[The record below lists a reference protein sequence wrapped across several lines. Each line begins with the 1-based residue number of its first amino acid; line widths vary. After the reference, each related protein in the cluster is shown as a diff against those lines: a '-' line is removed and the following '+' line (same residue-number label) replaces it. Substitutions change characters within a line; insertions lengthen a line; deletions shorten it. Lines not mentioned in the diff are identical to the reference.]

1 MSALERALRAASAD
15 APGLVV
21 LRDTDTRMAHAGDE
35 SGLDA
40 AMPAA
45 VIFAHDAHQVAS
57 LLRAAS
63 AEGVSVTPRGGATG
77 KSGGAI
83 PDVDGIALVLT
94 TLTRSL
100 EVDAE
105 DRVLVAS
112 ANVTTMDVHDAA
124 AEAGLYYA
132 PDPSS
137 WLTSTLG
144 GNIATNASGPSS
156 LKHGDT
162 ACWTWGLEVVTG
174 SGAILSMPRRTSK
187 SSVGYDLV
195 SLFAGSEGTLGVI
208 TKAWMRLAPAPAR
221 VVLACVLL
229 RSLSDL
235 SATFRA
241 IDSAHLSPRC
251 IELLD
256 DTTLEV
262 MRNEGSKSTLV
273 REGVEAVLLIELEG
287 SERTVEDELERLANA
302 VDAYAIDVLLA
313 KNESEREA
321 FWKVRREMSYALK
334 RSAKFKLSDDVV
346 VPRSQV
352 AALISACRKLGNT
365 HGLRMPTYGHA
376 GDGNLHVNFLWDDA
390 AQRPQ
395 VERAMDALFDE
406 VVALQG
412 TLSGEHGLGRA
423 KARYLSLVHSPER
436 IAHQRAIKNVFDPAG
451 ILNRGKVL
459 L

>member
-1 MSALERALRAASAD
+1 MSALERALRAASKD

-21 LRDTDTRMAHAGDE
+21 LRDADTRAAHAGDE

-40 AMPAA
+40 VMPAA
-45 VIFAHDAHQVAS
+45 VVFAHDTHQVAS
-57 LLRAAS
+57 LLRAATS
-63 AEGVSVTPRGGATG
+63 ENVSVTARGGATG

-94 TLTRSL
+94 TLRRTL
-100 EVDAE
+100 DVDAA
-105 DRVLVAS
+105 DRVLIAS

-124 AEAGLYYA
+124 SEAGLYYA

-162 ACWTWGLEVVTG
+162 SRWTWGLEVVTG
-174 SGAILSMPRRTSK
+174 SGATLSMPRRTSK
-187 SSVGYDLV
+187 SSVGFDLV

-208 TKAWMRLAPAPAR
+208 TKAWMRLAPASER

-235 SATFRA
+235 TATFRA
-241 IDSAHLSPRC
+241 IDQAHLSPRC

-256 DTTLEV
+256 DTTLAV
-262 MRNEGSKSTLV
+262 MRNEGTKSGLL

-287 SERTVEDELERLANA
+287 NERTVEDELERLANCVEAFA
-302 VDAYAIDVLLA
+302 VDVLLA
-313 KNESEREA
+313 KNEKEREA

-334 RSAKFKLSDDVV
+334 RSSKFKLSDDVV

-352 AALISACRKLGNT
+352 TALIAACRKLGNT
-365 HGLRMPTYGHA
+365 HGLRMPSYGHA
-376 GDGNLHVNFLWDDA
+376 GDGNLHVNFLWDDP

-395 VERAMDALFDE
+395 VEQAMDALFEE
-406 VVALQG
+406 VVALGG
-412 TLSGEHGLGRA
+412 TLSGEHGLGRT
-423 KARYLSLVHSPER
+423 KARYLSLVHTPER
-436 IAHQRAIKNVFDPAG
+436 IAHQRAIKRVFDPAG

-459 L
+459 

>member
-1 MSALERALRAASAD
+1 MSALERALCAASKD

-21 LRDTDTRMAHAGDE
+21 QRDADTRAAHARDE

-40 AMPAA
+40 VMPAA
-45 VIFAHDAHQVAS
+45 VVFAHDTQQVAS

-63 AEGVSVTPRGGATG
+63 KEGVSVTPRGGATG

-83 PDVDGIALVLT
+83 PDADGIALVLT
-94 TLTRSL
+94 TLGRTL
-100 EVDAE
+100 DVDAE
-105 DRVLVAS
+105 DRVLIAS
-112 ANVTTMDVHDAA
+112 ANVTTMDVHEAA
-124 AEAGLYYA
+124 NEAGLYYA

-162 ACWTWGLEVVTG
+162 AHWTWGVEVVTG
-174 SGAILSMPRRTSK
+174 SGEVLSMPRRTSK

-208 TKAWMRLAPAPAR
+208 TKAWMHLAPAPER

-229 RSLSDL
+229 RSLSEL
-235 SATFRA
+235 TQTFRA
-241 IDSAHLSPRC
+241 IDQAHLSPRC

-256 DTTLEV
+256 DTTLQV
-262 MRNEGSKSTLV
+262 MRNEGTQSPLV

-287 SERTVEDELERLANA
+287 SERTVEDDLERLANSVEA
-302 VDAYAIDVLLA
+302 FAIDVLLA
-313 KNESEREA
+313 KNEKEREA

-352 AALISACRKLGNT
+352 GSLIAACRKLGEV

-376 GDGNLHVNFLWDDA
+376 GDGNLHVNFLWEDA
-390 AQRPQ
+390 TQRPQ
-395 VERAMDALFDE
+395 VVQAMDALFEE
-406 VVALQG
+406 VVTLGG

-436 IAHQRAIKNVFDPAG
+436 IAYQRAIKRIFDPAG
-451 ILNRGKVL
+451 VLNRGKVL
-459 L
+459 P